1 MGRYTIVLFQATPE
15 CGLGTKPRACVW
27 IVSEELLRVGWEE
40 DYGVAKMRIKYSS
53 RRGDRLAASKG
64 YGD

>member
-1 MGRYTIVLFQATPE
+1 MAWERRRALAQAVW
-15 CGLGTKPRACVW
+15 LGTYVW

-53 RRGDRLAASKG
+53 GRGDRLAASKG

>member
-1 MGRYTIVLFQATPE
+1 
-15 CGLGTKPRACVW
+15 VW

>member
-1 MGRYTIVLFQATPE
+1 
-15 CGLGTKPRACVW
+15 VW

-53 RRGDRLAASKG
+53 G
-64 YGD
+64 YFFLYENVNVFAYIWFG